1 MLLDEDE
8 VDDESIVIMYYYI
21 VIIDLFTLLLF
32 DVVIVELL
40 QLYDIVHNDDAD
52 DEDEAVIDLEIDE
65 MLDEQVYAE
74 LQFLRVIN
82 DEVVIDAYSDDDE
95 RELEKI
101 DKYEIMKVLELD
113 DADDVVC
120 KQISS
125 EVICI

>member
-40 QLYDIVHNDDAD
+40 QLYDIAHNDDAD